1 MAMTAQDY
9 KLYKSL
15 DPSELTDE
23 ERKELIDFE
32 RAEAKAPSLDD
43 VQWATEVHNT
53 VTKNP
58 STLGRELKESGDYQ
72 KALDILDADRAYT
85 ATIGTKKQS
94 AYVQPVKRIPDDLN
108 SQFNFNWKS
117 AYENQPN
124 AEKLRDTEADYDRL
138 KKFIDSKIYDVNDP
152 ANLQKIAYELHM
164 YNPNTM
170 KWSEFINSEQGNE
183 FKKYIKDVEK
193 YQKDKAVEK
202 IFSGE
207 DPVKASYPLIG
218 DVDIPGSQFLV
229 DFGLP
234 IAKEYAKKNYE
245 NINELSDMAGPLATD
260 FATNLVMMSNK
271 PAAGV
276 VAPVLSNAGQVAF
289 NKEDPVRAGVA
300 TIVGAAVNK
309 ATPYALN
316 RYSNTLRRGETGA
329 EKEAAAEIIKGVDNA
344 AKKASSVQKRLNEGA
359 VYETKYGYVSDKD
372 KIIYTDLTKNQL
384 PDEYSN
390 YTVKNINA
398 VLPFK
403 KGIKDVFS
411 DLKSAKNADGL
422 KDKALQIKGAFDKN
436 GRDIITKEDYAEYVQ
451 SKHLLRTWPFTKEW
465 KERRKTR
472 EVMKDIMEPEDR
484 EKLLTD
490 IHNLKAQGKS
500 YADLTPKHFIALGYD
515 PKESVGQFISRE
527 TPDPLRAYITN
538 MLGRDRF
545 ASPLFRVPATLGFDP
560 NNYIEEK
567 SKKKKSKISEI
578 FGE

>member
-207 DPVKASYPLIG
+207 DPAKASYPLIG

-245 NINELSDMAGPLATD
+245 NINGLSDMTGPLATD

-465 KERRKTR
+465 KERRKTH

-500 YADLTPKHFIALGYD
+500 YADLTPKHFRALGYD

>member
-138 KKFIDSKIYDVNDP
+138 KKFIDSKMYDVNDP

-300 TIVGAAVNK
+300 TVVGAAVNK

-490 IHNLKAQGKS
+490 IHNLKAKGKS
-500 YADLTPKHFIALGYD
+500 YADLTPKHFRALGYD

>member
-9 KLYKSL
+9 KIYKSL

-23 ERKELIDFE
+23 ERKDLIDFE

-43 VQWATEVHNT
+43 VQWATDIHNMAS
-53 VTKNP
+53 KNP

-138 KKFIDSKIYDVNDP
+138 KKFIDSKMYDVNDP
-152 ANLQKIAYELHM
+152 VNLQKIAYELHM

-170 KWSEFINSEQGNE
+170 KWSEFINSEQGDE

-193 YQKDKAVEK
+193 YQKDKAVKK
-202 IFSGE
+202 IFDEESN
-207 DPVKASYPLIG
+207 
-218 DVDIPGSQFLV
+218 FLV

-234 IAKEYAKKNYE
+234 VAKEYARKNYE
-245 NINELSDMAGPLATD
+245 NINDLSDMAGPLATD

-271 PAAGV
+271 PAAGI

-289 NKEDPVRAGVA
+289 NEEDPLRAGA
-300 TIVGAAVNK
+300 AAIVGAAVNK
-309 ATPYALN
+309 ATPYALD
-316 RYSNTLRRGETGA
+316 RYSNVLRRGETGA

-359 VYETKYGYVSDKD
+359 VFETSYGYVSPKD
-372 KIIYTDLTKNQL
+372 KVIYTDLTKSQL
-384 PDEYSN
+384 PEEYSN
-390 YTVKNINA
+390 YTIKNINA

-403 KGIKDVFS
+403 KGIKDIFN
-411 DLKSAKNADGL
+411 DLGSVKNADGL
-422 KDKALQIKGAFDKN
+422 KDKALQIKGAFDRN
-436 GRDIITKEDYAEYVQ
+436 GRDIITKEDYAEYLQ
-451 SKHLLRTWPFTKEW
+451 SKHLLRTWPFTKEG
-465 KERRKTR
+465 KERKKTR
-472 EVMKDIMEPEDR
+472 EVMKGIMDPEYR

-500 YADLTPKHFIALGYD
+500 YADLTPEHFRALGYD
-515 PKESVGQFISRE
+515 PKESFGQFISRE

-560 NNYIEEK
+560 NAYIEEK

>member
-53 VTKNP
+53 ASKNP

-85 ATIGTKKQS
+85 ATIGAKKQS
-94 AYVQPVKRIPDDLN
+94 AYVQPVKRIPDDLLKDN
-108 SQFNFNWKS
+108 QFNFNWKS
-117 AYENQPN
+117 VYENQPN

-138 KKFIDSKIYDVNDP
+138 KKFIDSKMYDVNDP
-152 ANLQKIAYELHM
+152 VNLQKIAYDLHM

-193 YQKDKAVEK
+193 YQKDKAVEN
-202 IFSGE
+202 IFDKESN
-207 DPVKASYPLIG
+207 
-218 DVDIPGSQFLV
+218 FLV

-245 NINELSDMAGPLATD
+245 NINGLSDMAGPLATD

-271 PAAGV
+271 PAAGI

-289 NKEDPVRAGVA
+289 NDEDPVRAGAAAV
-300 TIVGAAVNK
+300 IGAAVNK

-316 RYSNTLRRGETGA
+316 RYSNTLRMGETGA

-344 AKKASSVQKRLNEGA
+344 AKKASNVQKRLNEGA
-359 VYETKYGYVSDKD
+359 VFETSYGYVSPKD
-372 KIIYTDLTKNQL
+372 KIIYTDLIKSQL
-384 PDEYSN
+384 PEEYSN

-403 KGIKDVFS
+403 KGIKDIFN
-411 DLKSAKNADGL
+411 DLSNVKNADGL
-422 KDKALQIKGAFDKN
+422 KDKALQFKGAFDRN
-436 GRDIITKEDYAEYVQ
+436 GRDIITKEDYAEYLQ
-451 SKHLLRTWPFTKEW
+451 SKHLLRTWPFTKEG
-465 KERRKTR
+465 KERKKTR
-472 EVMKDIMEPEDR
+472 EVMQDIMDSEYKD
-484 EKLLTD
+484 KLLSD

-500 YADLTPKHFIALGYD
+500 YSDLTPNHFRALGYD

-560 NNYIEEK
+560 NSYIEEK

>member
-411 DLKSAKNADGL
+411 DLKSAKNTDGL

>member
-1 MAMTAQDY
+1 MATKLDAEAY
-9 KLYKSL
+9 KYFKSL
-15 DPSELTDE
+15 PESEWTNE
-23 ERKELIDFE
+23 ERRAINDYE
-32 RAEAKAPSLDD
+32 RAEAQAPSNDELEFANF
-43 VQWATEVHNT
+43 VINKSR
-53 VTKNP
+53 KNP
-58 STLGRELKESGDYQ
+58 STDGAYYKKTGEYQ
-72 KALDILDADRAYT
+72 KALDIIQRDRAYV
-85 ATIGTKKQS
+85 ATKGS
-94 AYVQPVKRIPDDLN
+94 RGMDAYVQPVKRIPDDLIKDN
-108 SQFNFNWKS
+108 QFNFNWKS

-138 KKFIDSKIYDVNDP
+138 KKFIDSKMYDVNDP
-152 ANLQKIAYELHM
+152 INLQKIAYELHM

-170 KWSEFINSEQGNE
+170 KWTEFINSEQGNE

-193 YQKDKAVEK
+193 YQKDKAVKK
-202 IFSGE
+202 IFDEESNF
-207 DPVKASYPLIG
+207 LI
-218 DVDIPGSQFLV
+218 

-234 IAKEYAKKNYE
+234 VAKEYARKNYE
-245 NINELSDMAGPLATD
+245 NINGLSDMAGPLATD

-271 PAAGV
+271 PAAGI

-289 NKEDPVRAGVA
+289 NEEDPLRAGAAAV
-300 TIVGAAVNK
+300 VGAAVNK

-359 VYETKYGYVSDKD
+359 VYETNYGYVSDKD
-372 KIIYTDLTKNQL
+372 KIIYTDLTRNQL
-384 PDEYSN
+384 PDDYSN

-403 KGIKDVFS
+403 KGIKDVFN
-411 DLKSAKNADGL
+411 DLRNAKNADGL
-422 KDKALQIKGAFDKN
+422 KDKALQIKGAFDRN
-436 GRDIITKEDYAEYVQ
+436 GRDIITKEDYAEYLQ

-465 KERRKTR
+465 KERKKTR
-472 EVMKDIMEPEDR
+472 EVIQDVMDPEYR

-490 IHNLKAQGKS
+490 IHNLKARGKS
-500 YADLTPKHFIALGYD
+500 YSDLTPNHFRALGYV
-515 PKESVGQFISRE
+515 PKESVGQFVSRE
-527 TPDPLRAYITN
+527 TPEPLRAYITN

-567 SKKKKSKISEI
+567 AKKKKSKISEI

>member
-1 MAMTAQDY
+1 MATKLDAEAY
-9 KLYKSL
+9 KYFKSL
-15 DPSELTDE
+15 PESEWTNE
-23 ERKELIDFE
+23 ERRAINDYE
-32 RAEAKAPSLDD
+32 RAEAQAPSNDELEFANF
-43 VQWATEVHNT
+43 VINKSS
-53 VTKNP
+53 KNP
-58 STLGRELKESGDYQ
+58 STDGAYYKKTGEYQ
-72 KALDILDADRAYT
+72 KALDILQRDRAYV
-85 ATIGTKKQS
+85 ATKGS
-94 AYVQPVKRIPDDLN
+94 RGMDAYVQPVKRIPDDLLKDN
-108 SQFNFNWKS
+108 QFNFNWKS
-117 AYENQPN
+117 VYENQPN

-138 KKFIDSKIYDVNDP
+138 KKFIDSKMYDVSDP
-152 ANLQKIAYELHM
+152 VNLQKIAYDLHM

-193 YQKDKAVEK
+193 YQKDKAVEN
-202 IFSGE
+202 IFDKESN
-207 DPVKASYPLIG
+207 
-218 DVDIPGSQFLV
+218 FLV

-245 NINELSDMAGPLATD
+245 NINGLSDMAGPLATD

-271 PAAGV
+271 PAAGI

-289 NKEDPVRAGVA
+289 NEEDPLRAGAAAV
-300 TIVGAAVNK
+300 VGAAVNK

-359 VYETKYGYVSDKD
+359 VFETSYGYVSPKD
-372 KIIYTDLTKNQL
+372 KVIYTDLTKSQL
-384 PDEYSN
+384 PEEYSN

-403 KGIKDVFS
+403 KGIKDIFNDLS
-411 DLKSAKNADGL
+411 DVKNADGL
-422 KDKALQIKGAFDKN
+422 KDKALQIKGAFDRN
-436 GRDIITKEDYAEYVQ
+436 GRDIITKEDYSEYLQ
-451 SKHLLRTWPFTKEW
+451 SKHLLRTWPFTKEG
-465 KERRKTR
+465 KERKKTR
-472 EVMKDIMEPEDR
+472 EVMQDIMDPEYR
-484 EKLLTD
+484 NKLLAD

-500 YADLTPKHFIALGYD
+500 YADLTPDHFRALGYD

-560 NNYIEEK
+560 NAYIEEK

>member
-9 KLYKSL
+9 KIYKSL

-23 ERKELIDFE
+23 ERKDLIDFE

-43 VQWATEVHNT
+43 VQWATDIHNIAS
-53 VTKNP
+53 KNP
-58 STLGRELKESGDYQ
+58 STLGRELKESGDFQ
-72 KALDILDADRAYT
+72 KAMDILQADRDYT
-85 ATIGTKKQS
+85 STFGPRKMD
-94 AYVQPVKRIPDDLN
+94 AYVQPVKRIPDDLIKDN
-108 SQFNFNWKS
+108 QFNFNWKS
-117 AYENQPN
+117 AYENVKG
-124 AEKLRDTEADYDRL
+124 EKLRDTEADYDKLQKFISENMYEEGDPDVRL
-138 KKFIDSKIYDVNDP
+138 KEI
-152 ANLQKIAYELHM
+152 ANRLHM
-164 YNPNTM
+164 WKPGISSWT
-170 KWSEFINSEQGNE
+170 EFINSEQGNE

-202 IFSGE
+202 IFNEESN
-207 DPVKASYPLIG
+207 
-218 DVDIPGSQFLV
+218 FLV

-234 IAKEYAKKNYE
+234 VAKEYAKKNYE
-245 NINELSDMAGPLATD
+245 NINGLSDMAGPLATD

-271 PAAGV
+271 PAAGI

-289 NKEDPVRAGVA
+289 NEEDPLRAGAAAV
-300 TIVGAAVNK
+300 VGAAVNK

-344 AKKASSVQKRLNEGA
+344 AKKASNVQKRLNEGA
-359 VYETKYGYVSDKD
+359 VYETKYGYISDKD

-411 DLKSAKNADGL
+411 DLRNVKNADGL
-422 KDKALQIKGAFDKN
+422 KDKVLQIKGAFDRN
-436 GRDIITKEDYAEYVQ
+436 GRDIITKEDYAEYLQ

-472 EVMKDIMEPEDR
+472 EVMKDIIEPEDR
-484 EKLLTD
+484 NKLVSD

-500 YADLTPKHFIALGYD
+500 YADLTPKHFRALGYD

-560 NNYIEEK
+560 NDYIEEK
-567 SKKKKSKISEI
+567 TKKKKSKISEI

>member
-1 MAMTAQDY
+1 MA
-9 KLYKSL
+9 KLSKIEHEAL
-15 DPSELTDE
+15 KALNPEDLTDE
-23 ERKELIDFE
+23 DRRDIIDFE
-32 RAEAKAPSLDD
+32 RAEAQAPSLDD
-43 VQWATEVHNT
+43 VEWATEIHNMAS
-53 VTKNP
+53 KNP
-58 STLGRELKESGDYQ
+58 STVGAELKAIGDYD
-72 KALDILDADRAYT
+72 KALKILEQETAYNNIKGGRA
-85 ATIGTKKQS
+85 KDV
-94 AYVQPVKRIPDDLN
+94 YVQPVKRIPDDLN

-117 AYENQPN
+117 AYENTKG
-124 AEKLRDTEADYDRL
+124 EKLRDTEADYDKL
-138 KKFIDSKIYDVNDP
+138 QKFIDSNMYDVNDP
-152 ANLQKIAYELHM
+152 VNLQKIAYDIHM

-170 KWSEFINSEQGNE
+170 KWTEFINSEQGNE

-207 DPVKASYPLIG
+207 DPAKVSYPLIG

-276 VAPVLSNAGQVAF
+276 VAPVLSNAGHVAF

-300 TIVGAAVNK
+300 TVVGAAVNK

-422 KDKALQIKGAFDKN
+422 KDKALQIKGVFDKN
-436 GRDIITKEDYAEYVQ
+436 GRDIITKEDYAEYEQ

-472 EVMKDIMEPEDR
+472 EVMKDIMEPEVR

-500 YADLTPKHFIALGYD
+500 YADLTPMHFRALGYD

>member
-53 VTKNP
+53 ATKNP

-138 KKFIDSKIYDVNDP
+138 KKFIDSKMYDVNDP
-152 ANLQKIAYELHM
+152 VNLQKIAYELHM

-202 IFSGE
+202 IFNEESNF
-207 DPVKASYPLIG
+207 LI
-218 DVDIPGSQFLV
+218 

-234 IAKEYAKKNYE
+234 VAKEYAKKNYE
-245 NINELSDMAGPLATD
+245 NINGLSDMTGPLATD

-271 PAAGV
+271 PAAGI

-289 NKEDPVRAGVA
+289 NEEDPLRAGA
-300 TIVGAAVNK
+300 AAIVGAAVNK

-329 EKEAAAEIIKGVDNA
+329 EKEAATEIIKGVDNA

-403 KGIKDVFS
+403 KGINDVFS
-411 DLKSAKNADGL
+411 DLRNVKNADGL
-422 KDKALQIKGAFDKN
+422 KDKVLQIKGAFDRN
-436 GRDIITKEDYAEYVQ
+436 GRDIITKEDYAEYLQ

-465 KERRKTR
+465 KERKATR
-472 EVMKDIMEPEDR
+472 DVMKDIMKPEDR
-484 EKLLTD
+484 NKLITD

-500 YADLTPKHFIALGYD
+500 YADLTPKHFRALGYD

-560 NNYIEEK
+560 NDYIEEK
-567 SKKKKSKISEI
+567 AKKKKSKISEI